1 MLNISGFLEQIT
13 LVRIIDI
20 ALVWWLV
27 YRLLMLI
34 RGTKAVTLLR
44 GVAFVI
50 IIKLVGMLVLRP
62 FHG

>member
-34 RGTKAVTLLR
+34 LR
-44 GVAFVI
+44 LQNWA
-50 IIKLVGMLVLRP
+50 
-62 FHG
+62 